1 LSSFRPTD
9 RRAPRGFYLAIARS
23 VGRLPSLHPPFVMGA
38 ISCERLR

>member
-1 LSSFRPTD
+1 LPSFRPTD

-23 VGRLPSLHPPFVMGA
+23 VAFAPPSLVMGA